1 MGAAY
6 RSLPHRQGL
15 IFIMTALRFLYDCDP
30 GVDDA
35 LAMLLALGRPD
46 ALDMIA
52 VTCVAGNVGLEP
64 VLNNARRILELVGR
78 QDVPVY
84 SGAARPIMASRGRLS
99 IMHGADGLAGS
110 TLPTPTIPL
119 TDGHAANTI
128 SRIARAEGKL
138 HICATGP
145 LTNLA
150 LALLLDPDLSDF
162 VSAITIMGGAAFC
175 PGNTTPLAEFNFAV
189 DPHAAAIVFDSGIPV
204 TMLGLDVTRQ
214 VTITDDM
221 IRQVQSIDTPVAREA
236 AHLLVNYGSKD
247 PCLHDPAAIAWMLKP
262 AMFQTMQAHVSICT
276 DNGPAAGQ
284 VIAAVSERHLAG
296 RSPNCV
302 IVTGV
307 DATEFCRLFIEVFQ

>member
-1 MGAAY
+1 
-6 RSLPHRQGL
+6 
-15 IFIMTALRFLYDCDP
+15 MTAMRFLYDCDP
-30 GVDDA
+30 GADDA
-35 LAMLLALGRPD
+35 LAMLLALGRRD

-64 VLNNARRILELVGR
+64 VVNNARRILELTGR
-78 QDVPVY
+78 QDIPVY

-110 TLPTPTIPL
+110 TLPAPTMPL
-119 TDGHAANTI
+119 SAGHAANEI

-145 LTNLA
+145 LTNLG
-150 LALLLDPDLSDF
+150 LALLLDPELPNF
-162 VSAITIMGGAAFC
+162 ISALTIMGGAAFC

-189 DPHAAAIVFDSGIPV
+189 DPHAAAIVFDSGIPI

-214 VTITDDM
+214 ATVTEDM
-221 IRQVQSIDTPVAREA
+221 IRQVQAIDTPVAREA
-236 AHLLVNYGSKD
+236 AHLLINYGSKD

-262 AMFQTMQAHVSICT
+262 EIFKTMPAHVSIYT
-276 DNGPAAGQ
+276 DSGPAAGQ

-296 RSPNCV
+296 RAPNCSAA
-302 IVTGV
+302 TDV
-307 DATEFCRLFIEVFQ
+307 DADAFRRLFVSALS

>member
-1 MGAAY
+1 MA
-6 RSLPHRQGL
+6 
-15 IFIMTALRFLYDCDP
+15 ALRFLYDCDP
-30 GVDDA
+30 GADDA

-64 VLNNARRILELVGR
+64 VVNNARRILELCGR
-78 QDVPVY
+78 QDIPVY

-99 IMHGADGLAGS
+99 IMHGSDGLAGS
-110 TLPTPTIPL
+110 TLPKPTMPL
-119 TDGHAANTI
+119 ADGHAANAV
-128 SRIARAEGKL
+128 SRIARSEGKL

-150 LALLLDPDLSDF
+150 LALLLDPDLPDF
-162 VSAITIMGGAAFC
+162 ISAITIMGGAAFC

-189 DPHAAAIVFDSGIPV
+189 DPHAAAIVFDSCIPI

-214 VTITDDM
+214 ATVTEDM
-221 IRQVQSIDTPVAREA
+221 IGQVQAIDNPVAREA
-236 AHLLVNYGSKD
+236 AHLLINYGAKD

-262 AMFQTMQAHVSICT
+262 EMFDTKQAHVSIST
-276 DNGPAAGQ
+276 DSGPAAGQ
-284 VIAAVSERHLAG
+284 VIAAVSERHLDG
-296 RSPNCV
+296 RSPNCA

-307 DATEFCRLFIEVFQ
+307 DAEEFRRVFVDALN

>member
-1 MGAAY
+1 
-6 RSLPHRQGL
+6 
-15 IFIMTALRFLYDCDP
+15 MTALRCLYDCDP
-30 GVDDA
+30 GADDA

-64 VLNNARRILELVGR
+64 VVNNARRILELAGR
-78 QDVPVY
+78 QDIPVY

-99 IMHGADGLAGS
+99 LMHGADGLAGS
-110 TLPTPTIPL
+110 TLPPPTMPL
-119 TDGHAANTI
+119 SAGHAATEI
-128 SRIARAEGKL
+128 SRIARAEGRL

-150 LALLLDPDLSDF
+150 LALLLDPELADF
-162 VSAITIMGGAAFC
+162 ISALTIMGGAAFC

-189 DPHAAAIVFDSGIPV
+189 DPHAAAIVFDSCIPI

-214 VTITDDM
+214 ATVTEDM
-221 IRQVQSIDTPVAREA
+221 IRQVQAIDTPVAREA
-236 AHLLVNYGSKD
+236 AHLLINYGSKD

-262 AMFQTMQAHVSICT
+262 DIFQTMPAHVSICT
-276 DNGPAAGQ
+276 DSGPAAGQ

-296 RSPNCV
+296 RAPNCSV
-302 IVTGV
+302 ATGV
-307 DATEFCRLFIEVFQ
+307 DADAFRKLFITALT

>member
-1 MGAAY
+1 
-6 RSLPHRQGL
+6 
-15 IFIMTALRFLYDCDP
+15 MTALRFLYDCDP
-30 GVDDA
+30 GADDA

-64 VLNNARRILELVGR
+64 VLNNARRILELAGR
-78 QDVPVY
+78 QDIPVY
-84 SGAARPIMASRGRLS
+84 SGAARPIMASRGRVS
-99 IMHGADGLAGS
+99 IMHGSDGLAGS
-110 TLPTPTIPL
+110 TLPAPTMPL
-119 TDGHAANTI
+119 ASGHAANEI

-150 LALLLDPDLSDF
+150 LALLLDPELPEF
-162 VSAITIMGGAAFC
+162 LSAITIMGGAAFC

-214 VTITDDM
+214 AVVTAEM
-221 IRQVQSIDTPVAREA
+221 IHQVQQIGTPVAQEA
-236 AHLLVNYGSKD
+236 AHLLINYGSKD

-262 AMFQTMQAHVSICT
+262 EMFETVRAHVSICT
-276 DNGPAAGQ
+276 DGGATAGQ

-296 RSPNCV
+296 RSPNSS

-307 DATEFCRLFIEVFQ
+307 DAKAFAQLFVKALGGKQ

>member
-1 MGAAY
+1 
-6 RSLPHRQGL
+6 
-15 IFIMTALRFLYDCDP
+15 MTALRFLYDCDP
-30 GVDDA
+30 GADDA

-64 VLNNARRILELVGR
+64 VVNNARRILELCGR
-78 QDVPVY
+78 QDIPVY

-99 IMHGADGLAGS
+99 IMHGSDGLAGS
-110 TLPTPTIPL
+110 LLPAPTMPL
-119 TDGHAANTI
+119 AAGHAANEI

-150 LALLLDPDLSDF
+150 LALLLDPQLPDF
-162 VSAITIMGGAAFC
+162 ISALTIMGGAAFC

-189 DPHAAAIVFDSGIPV
+189 DPHAAAIVFDSGIPI

-214 VTITDDM
+214 ATVTEEM
-221 IRQVQSIDTPVAREA
+221 IRQVQAIETPVAAEA
-236 AHLLVNYGSKD
+236 AHLLINYGSKD

-262 AMFQTMQAHVSICT
+262 EIFESAAAHVSIIAET
-276 DNGPAAGQ
+276 GPACGK
-284 VIAAVSERHLAG
+284 VVAAVSERHLAG
-296 RSPNCV
+296 RIPNCLIV
-302 IVTGV
+302 IGV
-307 DATEFCRLFIEVFQ
+307 KAKEFRSLFITSLGKSFQVQA